1 MYPFPD
7 FFDTVSL
14 YYIEIVQKN
23 QFVMGFLRKF
33 YNIPRGF
40 MLYLVVSPL
49 RNEEILCHLKKN

>member
-7 FFDTVSL
+7 FFDTVSV

-40 MLYLVVSPL
+40 MLYLVISPL
-49 RNEEILCHLKKN
+49 RNEEILCH